1 MKNKYD
7 EKKWNKAR
15 KRIFEIT
22 EVGYHLDNISCL
34 YDMVNVFTI
43 LLNLTAS
50 ILYTYDGVRTQ
61 YGSLLLAVETVTA
74 VFFAVDYILRVI
86 SVRYKYG
93 DKNMSEGKAIRNYVF
108 SFMGIVDLLSWI
120 PYFLPVFFPAG
131 TVAFRMIRVVRILRL
146 FRVNAY
152 HDSLSI
158 ITEVLYEKR
167 QQLVS
172 SVFIILMLMIGS
184 SLCMYSLE
192 HEAQPEV
199 FSNAF
204 SGIWWATSTLLTVGY
219 GDIYPITTLGKIFGI
234 FISFLGVGMVAMPT
248 GIISAGFVNQYTT
261 IKSRTDYG
269 YKMNMDFI
277 RIHIE
282 EGEDW
287 CNKKVADLSLP
298 SGMIMAV
305 IKRGDDILIPRGDV
319 VLIDDDIV
327 VLGAIPY
334 ESDEHDHI
342 ELQEIVLKKQH
353 PWAGLPIK
361 KLDISRQSVIVL
373 IKRRNKAMIPNGN
386 MMLEAGDRVFLYTKL
401 HLADAHVVEV

>member
-74 VFFAVDYILRVI
+74 VFFAVDYMLRVI

-234 FISFLGVGMVAMPT
+234 FISFLGVGMVAIPT

>member
-22 EVGYHLDNISCL
+22 EVGYHLDKISCL

-43 LLNLTAS
+43 LLNLAAS

-74 VFFAVDYILRVI
+74 VFFAVDYMLRVI

-234 FISFLGVGMVAMPT
+234 FISFLGVGMVAIPT

>member
-22 EVGYHLDNISCL
+22 EVGYYLDNISCL